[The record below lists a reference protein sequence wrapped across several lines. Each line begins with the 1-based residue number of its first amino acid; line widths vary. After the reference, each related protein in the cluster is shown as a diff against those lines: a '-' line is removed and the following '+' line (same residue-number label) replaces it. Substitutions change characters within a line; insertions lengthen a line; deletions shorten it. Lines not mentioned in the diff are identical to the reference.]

1 MVSFN
6 FSIMEKCIDLQH
18 IESLWVVDNV
28 AHFDGYN
35 NLNDEEATTVE
46 LPLNEITDN
55 LDYFI
60 ERRIE
65 YITRQKKR
73 LNEEQKKLKEKLKLW
88 KSLN

>member
-1 MVSFN
+1 
-6 FSIMEKCIDLQH
+6 MEKCIDLQH